1 MLPMIAEGEDRG
13 LTRVPIIS
21 GRGAVR
27 YFLTVFLL
35 MPYSLAMRRMPI
47 PLLLAL
53 WIAFHQ
59 AL

>member
-1 MLPMIAEGEDRG
+1 MIAEDEDRD
-13 LTRVPIIS
+13 LSRVLIIS
-21 GRGAVR
+21 GQGAVR

-35 MPYSLAMRRMPI
+35 MPNSLAMRRMPM